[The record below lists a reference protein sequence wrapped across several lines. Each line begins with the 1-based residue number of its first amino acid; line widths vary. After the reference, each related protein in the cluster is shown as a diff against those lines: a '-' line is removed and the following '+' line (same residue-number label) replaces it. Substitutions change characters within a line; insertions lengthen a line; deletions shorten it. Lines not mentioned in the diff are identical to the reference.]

1 MSPAA
6 HRLVALLLLLLLV
19 ASVYVFIDRIWLGR
33 YQLYQQAQSDLQDQ
47 LHRYERLLA
56 TREPLEA
63 QLRQIRQERAADEYY
78 LPRTTPTLA
87 ATALQ
92 QQISQLVQGN
102 GGSLASSQILPAQ
115 EEQDRFVRVAVRVQL
130 TGDAETLQ
138 RLLYSLES
146 AEPLL
151 FVDNLQVRSRTV
163 RERVRGATRADQRIR
178 TVTQLIIQADV
189 AGYMQL
195 S

>member
-6 HRLVALLLLLLLV
+6 HRLVAVLLLLLLV
-19 ASVYVFIDRIWLGR
+19 ASGYLLFDRVWLGQYR
-33 YQLYQQAQSDLQDQ
+33 LYQQAQLDLQDRLQ
-47 LHRYERLLA
+47 RYQRLMA

-63 QLRQIRQERAADEYY
+63 QLQQVRRERATEDYY

-92 QQISQLVQGN
+92 QQISQLVQSN

-115 EEQDRFVRVAVRVQL
+115 EQDRFVRVAVRVQL

-138 RLLYSLES
+138 RTLYSLES

-163 RERVRGATRADQRIR
+163 RERVRGATRGEQRIR

-195 S
+195 G